1 MLFLKHNEYDL
12 REQVFRIKTVSPL
25 LCLYGKG
32 LSSSLHV
39 VDEATGAI
47 WLKQG
52 QGEEG
57 EEEEEQ
63 S

>member
-1 MLFLKHNEYDL
+1 MLFLKYNEYDI
-12 REQVFRIKTVSPL
+12 REQVFRVETVSPL
-25 LCLYGKG
+25 LCLYRKG

-47 WLKQG
+47 WLKG
-52 QGEEG
+52 QREEG
-57 EEEEEQ
+57 EEKEKQ